1 MSTTVTLDSQIVEAV
16 KSATNEK
23 SKASAVRVALQE
35 FLRTRKLREL
45 ADLAGKVELKYS
57 NEEIEAMEEC

>member
-1 MSTTVTLDSQIVEAV
+1 VATTVTLDSKIVEAV

-35 FLRTRKLREL
+35 FLRVRKLREL
-45 ADLAGKVELKYS
+45 AGLAGAVDLKYS

>member
-1 MSTTVTLDSQIVEAV
+1 MATTVTLDSKIVEAV

-35 FLRTRKLREL
+35 FLRVRKLREL
-45 ADLAGKVELKYS
+45 AGLAGAVDLKYS